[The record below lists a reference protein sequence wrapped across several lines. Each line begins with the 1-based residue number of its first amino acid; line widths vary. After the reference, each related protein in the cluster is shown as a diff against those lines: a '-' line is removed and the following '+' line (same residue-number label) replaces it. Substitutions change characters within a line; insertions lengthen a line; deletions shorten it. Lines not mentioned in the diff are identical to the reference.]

1 MTQQVR
7 LGARPMFAI
16 VRVLVTLALFGLT
29 LVDGHR
35 WF

>member
-1 MTQQVR
+1 MTQSMRVR
-7 LGARPMFAI
+7 TGPTLAI

-35 WF
+35 WM